1 MGQQPGFAGAGEK
14 SDRGSQTLASAP
26 LPPAH
31 QQDSAWLW
39 GLSAAALPARS
50 PVPGTESGFLGE
62 AARPCSGAGR
72 GVAGPSLTPSC
83 GLSAAS
89 VPSGGSGL
97 PCSPVRCASG
107 RVPGFGLRASPGLG
121 TASPRQSRGT
131 GPGGGGSEPVAV
143 PQAVLGPHSG
153 PPGGSAARL
162 ALGSG
167 CSRAG
172 PGQPVWCLVPTSAN
186 AGTPAS
192 GRGGG
197 AAGSAGARLPEAA
210 VSPAGCPRLGTVLAD
225 RWARSGVTHLVWT
238 E

>member
-1 MGQQPGFAGAGEK
+1 MG
-14 SDRGSQTLASAP
+14 
-26 LPPAH
+26 PA
-31 QQDSAWLW
+31 L
-39 GLSAAALPARS
+39 AALPARC
-50 PVPGTESGFLGE
+50 PVPGTESGVLGE

-131 GPGGGGSEPVAV
+131 GAGGGGSEPVAV

-172 PGQPVWCLVPTSAN
+172 PGQPVWCLVPMR
-186 AGTPAS
+186 
-192 GRGGG
+192 GR
-197 AAGSAGARLPEAA
+197 RRQA
-210 VSPAGCPRLGTVLAD
+210 VVGVLRALQVPGCPRLRSHPRGARVLGRFLLPAGP
-225 RWARSGVTHLVWT
+225 AQGSHT
-238 E
+238 